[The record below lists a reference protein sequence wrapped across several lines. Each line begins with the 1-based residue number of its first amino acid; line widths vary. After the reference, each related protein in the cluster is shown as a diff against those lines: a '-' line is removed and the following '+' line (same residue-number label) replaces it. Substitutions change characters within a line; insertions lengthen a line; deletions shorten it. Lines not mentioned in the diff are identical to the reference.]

1 MRKLFTPTRATFYVL
16 ALVVSLSFI
25 ACDNDDDDAPA
36 CELVAAA
43 TGEAFTITATAS
55 GGVAPFEYSV
65 DGGATFVETN
75 ERTRSFDVTEARNY
89 DVVIRDAEG
98 CEQTATVSADQVSTF
113 TDTRDSQTYRVIR
126 IGDQIWLGENL
137 NYETDDNSFCYDD
150 NATNCTN
157 DGRLYTWDAAQDA
170 VPEGW
175 KLPSEQDIDDLVEE
189 LSGGETGLAAN
200 QAANKAVQPGGSSSW
215 EDQFAGYLVIE
226 EYQFEGE
233 RSRYWRAD
241 GETDSGAGAYESRN
255 ESVSPNSGFGNTSA
269 ISQTVPLSVRL
280 LKED

>member
-55 GGVAPFEYSV
+55 GGVAPYEYSI
-65 DGGATFVETN
+65 DGGATFAQTS
-75 ERTRSFDVTEARNY
+75 SFNVTEARDY

-113 TDTRDSQTYRVIR
+113 TDTRDSQTYEVIR

-150 NATNCTN
+150 DPTNCTE

-170 VPEGW
+170 APDGW
-175 KLPSEQDIDDLVEE
+175 SLPSEQDIDDLIEE
-189 LSGGETGLAAN
+189 LGGAQEAN
-200 QAANKAVQPGGSSSW
+200 VAVQPDGSSGW
-215 EDQFAGYLVIE
+215 DDQFAGYLNIE
-226 EYQFEGE
+226 YEFEGE
-233 RSRYWRAD
+233 RSRYWRSD
-241 GETDSGAGAYESRN
+241 GDLGSTGGAYESRN
-255 ESVSPNSGFGNTSA
+255 ESISTDFNFGKPSVAKSNG
-269 ISQTVPLSVRL
+269 LSIRL
-280 LKED
+280 IKED